1 MTTQLHILVRP
12 PDPLVQALLNDLAI
26 QPELRVEC
34 VDLTQPDPNYAR
46 LVEQIFAADAVAT
59 W

>member
-1 MTTQLHILVRP
+1 MKTQLHILVRP
-12 PDPLVQALLNDLAI
+12 PDALVTALLDDLAT
-26 QPELRVEC
+26 QPDLRVER
-34 VDLTQPDPNYAR
+34 VDLTRPEPDYAR